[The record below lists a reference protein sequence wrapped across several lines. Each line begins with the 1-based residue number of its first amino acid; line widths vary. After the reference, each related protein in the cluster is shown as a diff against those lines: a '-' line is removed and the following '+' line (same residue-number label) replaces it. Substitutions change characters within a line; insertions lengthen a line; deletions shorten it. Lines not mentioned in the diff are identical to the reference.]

1 MARAV
6 GIDFKFTGDS
16 TKAVAAFRQ
25 VAAAAKAS
33 GGDIGAAGRQI
44 ESALNKAE
52 AAAAKQQ
59 QSLRAALGGGTQSKG
74 AQFLQGLTDSLGL
87 GEFTDQF
94 GGVEELLGGVSAK
107 AALAT
112 TGVVALGAATVKL
125 GVDSAKTYLAVVEQ
139 VDAVADVTGA
149 TAEEASKLVG
159 VFNGVGVSAGTGAS
173 AMAKLA
179 KAVATNEAGLLKY
192 GIVVARNTDDV
203 PDEDHATFN
212 VSTASRIVAPAGRS
226 SSVPLLSTS

>member
-94 GGVEELLGGVSAK
+94 GGVEGEQFDALLDRRFDDAPWLHFPSEEEI
-107 AALAT
+107 AA
-112 TGVVALGAATVKL
+112 
-125 GVDSAKTYLAVVEQ
+125 DSADGGGDL
-139 VDAVADVTGA
+139 VD
-149 TAEEASKLVG
+149 
-159 VFNGVGVSAGTGAS
+159 
-173 AMAKLA
+173 
-179 KAVATNEAGLLKY
+179 
-192 GIVVARNTDDV
+192 
-203 PDEDHATFN
+203 
-212 VSTASRIVAPAGRS
+212 
-226 SSVPLLSTS
+226 PLS

>member
-94 GGVEELLGGVSAK
+94 GGVEGILENVSTK
-107 AALAT
+107 TALAA
-112 TGVVALGAATVKL
+112 TGVGLVTAATVKL
-125 GVDSAKTYLAVVEQ
+125 GVTSAKTYLAIVGQ
-139 VDAVADVTGA
+139 VDAVADDRCDGEGSVGA
-149 TAEEASKLVG
+149 RWGVQRARGGNQRWRVGDGEACEG
-159 VFNGVGVSAGTGAS
+159 GR
-173 AMAKLA
+173 
-179 KAVATNEAGLLKY
+179 NERG
-192 GIVVARNTDDV
+192 R
-203 PDEDHATFN
+203 
-212 VSTASRIVAPAGRS
+212 APQVRDRGR
-226 SSVPLLSTS
+226 PEC